1 MRLTKELTNI
11 VENLENLLS
20 SEKIELIAKSSNFVK
35 RKSPLSGCPFLYLNM
50 SSIGSTGFCSLTESC
65 IQLSKEHGIKIS
77 KQGLD
82 ERYHKESVKFVKEV
96 LSKLLRLRLDSI
108 SSLDLGILRMFKGV
122 YLRDATTSQ
131 LPKCLMKLF
140 KGSGGSASKAAIKV
154 ELQYDLIGET
164 INMEFRN
171 GASSDSTSL
180 DNEYKAGSLY
190 LQDLGY
196 FKIGRFAKIIKSKA
210 SFISRYKHNTNIY
223 LGEGSSK
230 KSEKSKEKQVKLEIL
245 TKGMKVND
253 IRSTPIYLGMYQR
266 LPVRLVIQK
275 LPRKVADKRK
285 RKVKEDAR
293 RKGYTASKER
303 LKAAAYS
310 FFITNI
316 DIGILSAKQI
326 IQTYKIRC
334 LSRFLG
340 GQIEI
345 MFKCWKSIMS
355 FGETHPMKPQRFLCM
370 LYGQMIWITLTMKM
384 TNWFKKICQLRYK
397 IELSELK
404 SFKLLKIY
412 QDEFI
417 KILITNDYKNKD
429 LEHFI
434 HNLFQQAFIFA
445 EKECKKN
452 NPNPLFA
459 TS

>member
-1 MRLTKELTNI
+1 MRLTKELSNI
-11 VENLENLLS
+11 VEKLENLLS
-20 SEKIELIAKSSNFVK
+20 SDKIELIAKSSNFVR
-35 RKSPLSGCPFLYLNM
+35 RKSPLNGCPFLYLNM
-50 SSIGSTGFCSLTESC
+50 LSIGSTGFSSLTESC
-65 IQLSKEHGIKIS
+65 MKLSKDHDIKIS

-82 ERYHKESVKFVKEV
+82 ERYHEDAVKFIKNI
-96 LSKLLRLRLDSI
+96 LSKLLRLHLDRM
-108 SSLDLGILRMFKGV
+108 SSLDLGVLGVFKGI
-122 YLRDATTSQ
+122 YLRDATSSQ
-131 LPKCLMKLF
+131 LPECLMKLF
-140 KGSGGSASKAAIKV
+140 KGSGGSASKSGIKI

-171 GASSDSTSL
+171 GASSDCTSY

-196 FKIGRFAKIIKSKA
+196 FKISRFDKIIKSKA
-210 SFISRYKHNTNIY
+210 YFISRYKHNTNIY
-223 LGEGSSK
+223 LEKGGSK
-230 KSEKSKEKQVKLEIL
+230 KSEKAKEKQTKLGTL
-245 TKGMKVND
+245 TKGMKVNEV
-253 IRSTPIYLGMYQR
+253 RSKEVYLGMYQR
-266 LPVRLVIQK
+266 LPVRLIIQK
-275 LPRKVADKRK
+275 LPRKIVEQRK
-285 RKVKEDAR
+285 RKLKEDAR
-293 RKGYTASKER
+293 RKGYTVSKER
-303 LKAAAYS
+303 LKAAECS

-316 DIGILSAKQI
+316 DITVLSTEQI
-326 IQTYKIRC
+326 IQTYKIRW
-334 LSRFLG
+334 
-340 GQIEI
+340 QIEI

-417 KILITNDYKNKD
+417 KTLITNDYKNKD

-434 HNLFQQAFIFA
+434 QNLFQQAFIFA